1 VPSALV
7 SSQQLSGDDMT
18 RMEPVGR
25 LEIESAAWQSF
36 EDRIVAFME
45 EHPEIDSQDDAIEAL
60 IWGQEN
66 TDADE

>member
-1 VPSALV
+1 
-7 SSQQLSGDDMT
+7 MT
-18 RMEPVGR
+18 RMEPGGR
-25 LEIESAAWQSF
+25 LEIEAAAWQSF